1 MVDKAQLA
9 VCCADSCPLQV
20 LISKSAVNAPT
31 RAPQVMGGGGGDTCF
46 HSEASQPFLSSV
58 SVFLLF
64 SFFSFR
70 HMLGVA
76 REIEANAVKRD
87 PSLVFKTGF
96 HAVPS
101 MDLLHAHIVSQDFDS
116 SWLKTKKHWNSFA
129 SEFFL
134 SAEFVLSELTSKVS

>member
-1 MVDKAQLA
+1 
-9 VCCADSCPLQV
+9 
-20 LISKSAVNAPT
+20 
-31 RAPQVMGGGGGDTCF
+31 
-46 HSEASQPFLSSV
+46 
-58 SVFLLF
+58 
-64 SFFSFR
+64 
-70 HMLGVA
+70 MLGVA